1 LLQALS
7 KAPALVCISP
17 DRVEIDVTQTP
28 VLGLLEAVILSSLKH
43 ATIMT
48 TQTRKLGSLDFVR
61 MIYDGHPEYSL
72 LAVKAPIDDVVAA
85 WIEFRESQ
93 STRSRHDFGEMKV
106 KTDRLESRQILWD
119 KQIVVLPGQPLPE
132 DEEEEEEHLIAQ
144 AEQKFEGLPVPTIEV
159 ADSEWVVMIRS
170 LTWLDMEQISNVP
183 LEAKFLS
190 EKFQT
195 YAFTMMEEDTSG
207 AVGYELFDRGESI
220 ESLESCGGSD
230 YRFTSQRQDDPQFKD
245 DEDWEDE
252 DCDDENDEDDYIS
265 RNPVMQFI
273 DRVVA
278 DLGLYIPAVWHS
290 MADGKPTIEVMPS
303 SMGTIARADW
313 LTVIENWEIAPTV
326 VNDDDAE

>member
-1 LLQALS
+1 MLQELS
-7 KAPALVCISP
+7 RAPVLACISP
-17 DRVEIDVTQTP
+17 DRESLDVIQTS
-28 VLGLLEAVILSSLKH
+28 VLGLLKAVILSSPKT

-61 MIYDGHPEYSL
+61 MIYNGHPEYSL

-93 STRSRHDFGEMKV
+93 FTRSRHDWHSMTV

-119 KQIVVLPGQPLPE
+119 KQIAIVPGVIE
-132 DEEEEEEHLIAQ
+132 DEDNEEFIN
-144 AEQKFEGLPVPTIEV
+144 AETEPVNKGVPIPAIQV
-159 ADSEWVVMIRS
+159 ADSEWTVMIRS
-170 LTWLDMEQISNVP
+170 LSWLDSEQIDNVP
-183 LEAKFLS
+183 KEAKFLS

-195 YAFTMMEEDTSG
+195 YAFTMMEEDTSS

-220 ESLESCGGSD
+220 ESFESCGGAEYTFS
-230 YRFTSQRQDDPQFKD
+230 SQRQDDPQFKD

-252 DCDDENDEDDYIS
+252 DCDDENENDDEDYIS
-265 RNPVMQFI
+265 HSEEMQFI

-278 DLGLYIPAVWHS
+278 DLGLYIPAVWYFE
-290 MADGKPTIEVMPS
+290 AEGKPAIQVMPA

-313 LTVIENWEIAPTV
+313 LAVTETWEIAPTV